1 MMGAEY
7 IEYQDKHG
15 KTKMFALNIEAVE
28 KLTEAAGRYGVPPF
42 STFIDGGHSV
52 AGLLERFDIPRKE
65 LAAELQVSQA
75 TVTNWTRSDNL
86 APHKAMR
93 VLGSVSQILGRRGA
107 IDPDADIAAYVAPR
121 MASIAPIDAAR
132 AKRGFAS
139 ETLELLTDP
148 QVDILLEVMRGLL
161 LCNAETE
168 AADDLAR
175 AVAAAEAA
183 KG

>member
-1 MMGAEY
+1 MGADY

-42 STFIDGGHSV
+42 STFIDGGRGV

-86 APHKAMR
+86 EPHKAMR
-93 VLGSVSQILGRRGA
+93 VLGAVSQILGRRGA
-107 IDPDADIAAYVAPR
+107 IDPDADIATYAASR
-121 MASIAPIDAAR
+121 MAPIVPIDVPR
-132 AKRGFAS
+132 AKRGFVS
-139 ETLELLTDP
+139 EALGQLTDS
-148 QVDILLEVMRGLL
+148 QVDILLEIMRGLL
-161 LCNAETE
+161 LCNGETE
-168 AADDLAR
+168 AAADLAR
-175 AVAAAEAA
+175 AVAAVEAA

>member
-1 MMGAEY
+1 MGADY

-15 KTKMFALNIEAVE
+15 KPIALSLSIEAVE

-42 STFIDGGHSV
+42 STFIDGGRGV

-75 TVTNWTRSDNL
+75 TVTNWTRRGDL
-86 APHKAMR
+86 EPLKAAR
-93 VLGSVSQILGRRGA
+93 VLDAVSKILGRRGA
-107 IDPDADIAAYVAPR
+107 TGHDADIAAYVAPR
-121 MASIAPIDAAR
+121 MAPIVSIDVPR

-139 ETLELLTDP
+139 ETLMQLTDS

-161 LCNAETE
+161 LCNGDTET
-168 AADDLAR
+168 ADNLAR
-175 AVAAAEAA
+175 AVAAVEAV